1 MKPVEGTILT
11 VAREAAKAGEKAK
24 STDDVI
30 EVMTAVVKGGKRA
43 LAKTPDL
50 LPVLKEVGVVDSGGQ
65 GLLFVYEGF

>member
-1 MKPVEGTILT
+1 
-11 VAREAAKAGEKAK
+11 
-24 STDDVI
+24 
-30 EVMTAVVKGGKRA
+30 MTAVVKGAKRA